1 MRIRLDRRV
10 LLVVVCVAI
19 FLVVPV
25 LALWQQWGLWRYS
38 TNGAPNSVAISSNGS
53 YLAVG
58 VGIGPQGGRILFFD
72 RAGSLLWTHDTDMLI
87 GSVAI
92 SADGSYVAA
101 AGFQLVGPPGTW
113 ENGIIYYLARDGT
126 ILWNY
131 TPKPPPNTGDYSPPI
146 YRISLSSDGTM
157 ITADTPS
164 GMLFLDNHG
173 QLLWSQV
180 AHGDVASHTMMS
192 LDGTYVVTVDD
203 RARAFDDQGRSLWN
217 SSIIPQTVQN
227 VAMSPDGRYLAV
239 DQEISPNNGTLYLFN
254 KTGGLLRTQAFNSP
268 PYSIT
273 FSADDSTM
281 VIGTRYNVIAFDWSG
296 KILWNWNM
304 PSGSSVSSL
313 ATTSDGSYTL
323 AGLGARADFGQT
335 FLVFN
340 NQGIPLW
347 GKPVG
352 TAGQIALSSD
362 GSYAAIA
369 AWPMITSTSFPSG
382 SIYLFPGPGALGR
395 DTGPV
400 YSLLYFGQNTG
411 LIPSAIILPAAISA
425 TLIAVTL
432 ARSRNRARKNPGAKP
447 ESPRTS

>member
-1 MRIRLDRRV
+1 
-10 LLVVVCVAI
+10 
-19 FLVVPV
+19 
-25 LALWQQWGLWRYS
+25 
-38 TNGAPNSVAISSNGS
+38 
-53 YLAVG
+53 
-58 VGIGPQGGRILFFD
+58 
-72 RAGSLLWTHDTDMLI
+72 
-87 GSVAI
+87 
-92 SADGSYVAA
+92 
-101 AGFQLVGPPGTW
+101 
-113 ENGIIYYLARDGT
+113 
-126 ILWNY
+126 
-131 TPKPPPNTGDYSPPI
+131 
-146 YRISLSSDGTM
+146 M
-157 ITADTPS
+157 ITAATPS

-173 QLLWSQV
+173 QLLWTHLAQGS
-180 AHGDVASHTMMS
+180 VASHTVMS
-192 LDGTYVVTVDD
+192 RDGTYVVTVDD
-203 RARAFDDQGRSLWN
+203 RARAFDNQGRSLWN

-227 VAMSPDGRYLAV
+227 IAMSPDGRYLAV
-239 DQEISPNNGTLYLFN
+239 ERETDPKNGTLHLFN
-254 KTGGLLRTQAFNSP
+254 NVGNLLRTQASNSP

-273 FSADDSTM
+273 FSADDTTM
-281 VIGTRYNVIAFDWSG
+281 VVGTQNQIIAFDSSG
-296 KILWNWNM
+296 KALWNWNA
-304 PSGSSVSSL
+304 PSGSGVSSL

-411 LIPSAIILPAAISA
+411 LIPSAIMLPAAISA
-425 TLIAVTL
+425 TLIAITIV
-432 ARSRNRARKNPGAKP
+432 RSRNRARKNPGAKP
-447 ESPRTS
+447 ESPKTSQQVDTEDS